1 MSVCVACLFSFIHSN
16 IKHISRILVSVRG
29 SFGAGGSGPRRV
41 LYGVSGKAVRLFIAR
56 ARNPECQE
64 ASPRAHGARRRR
76 PQSRGPGFV
85 DFPFLTKGSVSTHYA
100 VQVENEIVSFLW
112 RGWHCFGSHVTT

>member
-1 MSVCVACLFSFIHSN
+1 MCLCAWHASFHSY
-16 IKHISRILVSVRG
+16 IRTLSISRILVSARV
-29 SFGAGGSGPRRV
+29 GADLDV
-41 LYGVSGKAVRLFIAR
+41 LYGFSGKAVWLFIAR

-64 ASPRAHGARRRR
+64 ASSRAHGARRRR

>member
-1 MSVCVACLFSFIHSN
+1 MCLCAWLAYFHAYIRTLS
-16 IKHISRILVSVRG
+16 ISRILVSARV
-29 SFGAGGSGPRRV
+29 GADLDV
-41 LYGVSGKAVRLFIAR
+41 LYGFSGKAVRLFIVR

-85 DFPFLTKGSVSTHYA
+85 DFPFLTKGSVSTHYSGRKR
-100 VQVENEIVSFLW
+100 NRFFLW
-112 RGWHCFGSHVTT
+112 RLGHWFARHDLNRQ